1 MINTGTYD
9 MDTTGSY
16 LRDAFNTV
24 NAYFAQLFAAI
35 PGIPQVINTGSFR
48 NDGSGD
54 NMPTAFGK
62 VNANFTYLFS
72 LAAYSVG
79 PYLVNTTSIGNI
91 DGVVGYPADPGK
103 LAWLKVKA
111 NFYIL
116 WGGTTQPPGN
126 IGSFIFGQSAF
137 GWDAF

>member
-1 MINTGTYD
+1 MILNTGTYD
-9 MDTTGSY
+9 MDATGNTLQAAFTT
-16 LRDAFNTV
+16 T
-24 NAYFAQLFAAI
+24 NANFAQLYAAT
-35 PGIPQVINTGSFR
+35 PGTPQVIKTGTYP
-48 NDGSGD
+48 NDQTGD

-79 PYLVNTTSIGNI
+79 PYLVNTTSVGNI

-111 NFYIL
+111 NFAIL
-116 WGGTTQPPGN
+116 GLT
-126 IGSFIFGQSAF
+126 
-137 GWDAF
+137 